1 VDTPLRLDPRFEA
14 VVERLARRGRRSLK
28 ARLVRVQDKSW
39 LIGQSAGAA
48 GLSWFV
54 AAVVLGHPAPLFAPI
69 VALVCLGMTYG
80 QRLRRVTEAT
90 VGVSIG
96 ILVAEVIVHFIGQGL
111 WQVILI
117 VGLSMM
123 VALFLDAGGFLV
135 TQAATQSVT
144 IAVLLPPT
152 SSIFGRWLDAVV
164 GGAVALLAAAIVP
177 RAPLRRPR
185 VSASRLAQAIADLLR
200 GAAVAASDGDLDKA
214 AVVLGRAR
222 QTEALVHEL
231 RSAAEEGLDVL
242 SGSPLHRSHGAEVRR
257 VADLIAPLDHA
268 IRNSRVLVRR
278 IVIAAADGEPVPASY
293 IAAMNNLA
301 ASTEVLA
308 RVLAENGAEEV
319 GRRGLVEQ
327 ATHSLTLERTPYLS
341 AEVILAQIRSIM
353 VDLLQV
359 TGMTIDEAVAAM
371 PPMPPR
377 PH

>member
-1 VDTPLRLDPRFEA
+1 MDTPLRLDPRFEA

-242 SGSPLHRSHGAEVRR
+242 SGR